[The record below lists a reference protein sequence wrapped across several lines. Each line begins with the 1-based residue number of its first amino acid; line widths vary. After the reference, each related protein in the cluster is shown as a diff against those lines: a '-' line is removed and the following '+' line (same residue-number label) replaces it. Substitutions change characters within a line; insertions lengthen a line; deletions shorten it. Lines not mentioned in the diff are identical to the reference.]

1 MKIALLPLYVKLYDD
16 FSPANHEK
24 AQKFADDAVKALEK
38 LSFEV
43 ITLPLCRVAEEF
55 KAAVKK
61 FEDEKCEVI
70 VTLHTA
76 YSPSLE
82 CIDALA
88 STQLPL
94 VVFDTT
100 PDQEFEFSFGGKLM
114 LNHGI
119 HGVQDMCNLLL
130 QRKKRFLICAGHYKE
145 ALYMAKVE
153 KAITAAS
160 MAYRF
165 SHGKVG
171 SIGGVFA
178 GMGDFRI
185 PEGEFGM
192 QEIPYKDDEKYMPS
206 EEEIREEIN
215 WEKEHFLIAEDVP
228 EEVQYN
234 TVKNGLKLRKWVK
247 KNALDAF
254 SINFLKCDRNMG
266 FSVVPFSECS
276 KAMAGGTGYAGE
288 GDVLTALL
296 CGTFLKVN
304 KETTFTEM
312 FCPDW
317 KGNRIFLSHMGE
329 MNIALMDQ
337 KPFLSKRGWK
347 FTDADEMTAAT
358 GCLKSGKAV
367 LVNLAPAGE
376 GKYTLIACKGVLTA
390 QNDKELKDM
399 RGWFTPGNDRNIGEF
414 LEEYSKKGGTHHC
427 VLSYNGDI
435 TLFASF
441 AFLMGWDFVEI

>member
-1 MKIALLPLYVKLYDD
+1 MKIGLLPLYVKLYDEVA
-16 FSPANHEK
+16 PANHEK

-43 ITLPLCRVAEEF
+43 ISSPLCRVADEF

-61 FEDEKCEVI
+61 FEEEKCEVI

-88 STQLPL
+88 STRLPL

-100 PDQEFEFSFGGKLM
+100 PDKEFEFSFGSKLM

-130 QRKKRFLICAGHYKE
+130 QRKKKFLICAGHYE
-145 ALYMAKVE
+145 NAAYMQKLA

-160 MAYRF
+160 MTYHF
-165 SHGKVG
+165 THGKVG
-171 SIGGVFA
+171 SVGGVFA

-192 QEIPYKDDEKYMPS
+192 ETIYYQDDEAYLPT
-206 EEEIREEIN
+206 EEEIKNEIL
-215 WEKEHFLIAEDVP
+215 WEKENFLIS
-228 EEVQYN
+228 EELPDRVQYN
-234 TVKNGLKLRKWVK
+234 TVKNSLKVRKWAE
-247 KNALDAF
+247 KNFLDAF
-254 SINFLKCDRNMG
+254 TINFLKCDRSMG
-266 FSVVPFSECS
+266 LSVVPFCECS
-276 KAMAGGTGYAGE
+276 KAMARGIGYAGE

-296 CGTFLKVN
+296 CGTALKVN

-317 KGNRIFLSHMGE
+317 QGNRIFLSHMGE
-329 MNIALMDQ
+329 MNISLMDQ
-337 KPFLSKRGWK
+337 KPFLSCKGWK
-347 FTDADEMTAAT
+347 FSDADDMAAAT
-358 GCLKSGKAV
+358 GCLKSGNV
-367 LVNLAPAGE
+367 LLVNLAPGGE

-390 QNDKELKDM
+390 QNDKNLKDM
-399 RGWFTPGNDRNIGEF
+399 RGWFIPGNNRNIGEF
-414 LEEYSKKGGTHHC
+414 LEEYSKKGGTHHSI
-427 VLSYNGDI
+427 LSYNGDVEV
-435 TLFASF
+435 FASF
-441 AFLMGWDFVEI
+441 AYLMGWNFAEI

>member
-1 MKIALLPLYVKLYDD
+1 MKIALLPLYVKLYDE
-16 FSPANHEK
+16 FSPANHNK

-43 ITLPLCRVAEEF
+43 VTVPLCRVADEF
-55 KAAVKK
+55 MAAVKK
-61 FEDEKCEVI
+61 FEEEKCEVI

-82 CIDALA
+82 SIDALA

-100 PDQEFEFSFGGKLM
+100 PDKEFEFSFGGKLM

-130 QRKKRFLICAGHYKE
+130 QRKKKFLICAGHYE
-145 ALYMAKVE
+145 DASYMEKVE

-171 SIGGVFA
+171 SVGGVFA

-192 QEIPYKDDEKYMPS
+192 QEVPFSDDEAYMPS
-206 EEEIREEIN
+206 EEEISREVN
-215 WEKEHFLIAEDVP
+215 WEKENFLIAEDVP

-234 TVKNGLKLRKWVK
+234 TVKSGLKLRKWVE

-266 FSVVPFSECS
+266 LSVVPFSECS
-276 KAMAGGTGYAGE
+276 KAMARGTGYAGE
-288 GDVLTALL
+288 GDILTALL
-296 CGTFLKVN
+296 CSTVLRVN

-317 KGNRIFLSHMGE
+317 QGNRIFLSHMGE
-329 MNIALMDQ
+329 MNISLMDQ

-358 GCLKSGKAV
+358 GCLKSGKVV
-367 LVNLAPAGE
+367 LVNLAPGGD

-390 QNDKELKDM
+390 QNDKDLKDM
-399 RGWFTPGNDRNIGEF
+399 RGWFTPGNGRNIGEF

-427 VLSYNGDI
+427 VLSYNGDMNV
-435 TLFASF
+435 FAGF
-441 AFLMGWDFVEI
+441 AFLMGWEFVEI